1 MDLAEILEH
10 RQAAIIFDAH
20 AALNKSRLP
29 HYSQSHAVENT
40 QRLTNLFR
48 LVLQSIKTK
57 NLIPIVTF
65 SQDLARQRYHQGFD
79 LSEVQ
84 TAFHVLEETLWR
96 HLTKLIPP
104 DDYPAAFGMI
114 GTVLGAGTDA
124 LALEYVSLA
133 SKRRAQ
139 SLDLSAMFKGT

>member
-1 MDLAEILEH
+1 MDLAELLEH

-20 AALNKSRLP
+20 EALNKSRLP

-48 LVLQSIKTK
+48 LVIQSIKTK

-65 SQDLARQRYHQGFD
+65 SQDLARQRFQQGFD

-84 TAFHVLEETLWR
+84 TAYHVLEETLWR
-96 HLTKLIPP
+96 HLTKLLPA
-104 DDYPAAFGMI
+104 DEYPTAFGLV

-133 SKRRAQ
+133 SKRRTPT
-139 SLDLSAMFKGT
+139 LDLRAMFTGT